1 MRHTSTTIVALFVLA
16 LTNITAQDLQT
27 RHLVMLNGTATT
39 RLQAPS
45 SGGPFTFSLPSTP
58 TSGSLMVNPTPL
70 LSTHPMLYGVTS
82 AQNAETSSS
91 HFLFNV
97 AYDPTTTGSTPGAMI
112 SSAGTG
118 PGTATGLTVSATG
131 GAMNYALLIPSGGG
145 NVGIG
150 TSTPGSLLTVGTVF
164 TVDAAGPVTV
174 QGGGELRLNR
184 ADNTVYNAF
193 TTDATQATNITY
205 VMPKTMGSVGQYLR
219 IASIAGSTASLEW
232 VTPPAALG
240 QGGSFGTVILPAL
253 VTISSDACSDVTG
266 LNFTANANTVYWV
279 TVTFEIAKNNGG
291 TSPTVNTCFS
301 IPAGAVWSFNT
312 TANVSGYGTGDVLLY
327 TGLTASHQFVQVT
340 GFLSVGATG
349 GTFQVRLRKTIA
361 GDADVDVIVD
371 GTHIDY
377 L

>member
-1 MRHTSTTIVALFVLA
+1 MKNRITPIIALFAVLYVS
-16 LTNITAQDLQT
+16 LPAQDLQT
-27 RHLVMLNGTATT
+27 RHLRMVNGGTSTT
-39 RLQAPS
+39 LQSAS
-45 SGGPFTFSLPSTP
+45 SGGPFVFSLPNSP
-58 TSGSLMVNPTPL
+58 TTGSLMVNPTPL

-82 AQNAETSSS
+82 AQNAETSAS
-91 HFLFNV
+91 HYLFNV
-97 AYDPTTTGSTPGAMI
+97 SYDPTTTGSTVGAVI

-118 PGTATGLTVSATG
+118 PGTATGLTVAATG
-131 GAMNYALLIPSGGG
+131 GALNYAIVVPSGGG

-150 TSTPGSLLTVGTVF
+150 TSTPGSLLTVGSSF
-164 TVDAAGPVTV
+164 TVDAGGPVVV

-193 TTDATQATNITY
+193 ATDATQAASISY

-232 VTPPAALG
+232 VTQPVALG
-240 QGGSFGTVILPAL
+240 QGGSFGTVTLPAL

-266 LNFTANANTVYWV
+266 LNFTANANMVYWV
-279 TVTFEIAKNNGG
+279 TITFEIAKNGGG
-291 TSPTVNTCFS
+291 TSPSINTCFS

-312 TANVSGYGTGDVLLY
+312 SANVSGSSTGDVLLY
-327 TGLTASHQFVQVT
+327 SGLTASHQFVQVT
-340 GFLSVGATG
+340 GFLSVGATS
-349 GTFQVRLRKTIA
+349 GTFQVRLRKTLL
-361 GDADVDVIVD
+361 GDADVDVIVA